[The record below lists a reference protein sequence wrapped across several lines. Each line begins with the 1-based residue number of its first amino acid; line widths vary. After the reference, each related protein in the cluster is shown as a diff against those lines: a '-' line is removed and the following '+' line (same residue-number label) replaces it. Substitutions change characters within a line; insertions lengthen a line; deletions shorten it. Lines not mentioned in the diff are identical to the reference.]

1 VPYTLKP
8 KFEQYRTQ
16 TVRHG
21 QPMREKDVVPIQ
33 AALETALGLI
43 PDLLVEKVRRLPRDE
58 AMLDIS
64 ARWLGMDASQSE
76 VVRTLKRHF
85 PEAALGLESP
95 QYWVGEQDE
104 LVILTFAG
112 VKEKR
117 FLTGRV
123 QVNF

>member
-1 VPYTLKP
+1 MPYTLKP

-16 TVRHG
+16 TIRAG

-33 AALETALGLI
+33 AALETALGLV
-43 PDLLVEKVRRLPRDE
+43 PDLLIEKVRRLPRDE
-58 AMLDIS
+58 AMLDLS
-64 ARWLGMDASQSE
+64 CRWLGMDSSQDD
-76 VVRTLKRHF
+76 VVRTLKRSF
-85 PEAALGLESP
+85 PEDVMELENV
-95 QYWVGEQDE
+95 QYWVGPQDE

-112 VKEKR
+112 QREKR

>member
-1 VPYTLKP
+1 MPYTLKP
-8 KFEQYRTQ
+8 KFEQFRTQ

-33 AALETALGLI
+33 AALEKALGVI

-58 AMLDIS
+58 AMLDLS
-64 ARWLGMDASQSE
+64 ARWLGLDSSQEE

-85 PEAALGLESP
+85 PEEALGLESP

-104 LVILTFAG
+104 WVVLLFAG
-112 VKEKR
+112 QKEKR
-117 FLTGRV
+117 FLTGRI